1 MEHIINPRTGRK
13 ITMNGSVWKSL
24 SLDERKQG
32 ERLRNLQ
39 IGYVVTKVESK
50 AVIKTE
56 TKGESKAE
64 TKGESK
70 AETKADINVAV
81 KTKISP
87 AEYIANIEKK
97 TQEAAERVL
106 FIIYSR
112 MRDF

>member
-39 IGYVVTKVESK
+39 IGYVVTK
-50 AVIKTE
+50 
-56 TKGESKAE
+56 GESKAE

-70 AETKADINVAV
+70 METKADINVSV

>member
-1 MEHIINPRTGRK
+1 
-13 ITMNGSVWKSL
+13 MNGSVWKSL

-39 IGYVVTKVESK
+39 IGYVVTKGESK
-50 AVIKTE
+50 AE

-70 AETKADINVAV
+70 AETKADINVSV

>member
-64 TKGESK
+64 TK
-70 AETKADINVAV
+70 ADINVAV